1 MTEILA
7 RQALIAAGWADNVEI
22 SISSDGRISRIGTA
36 GKRPDK
42 TLDLLLPAPVNLHSH
57 AFQRAMAGLTEGRG
71 PDFRDS
77 FWTWRRLMYRFL
89 EQMSAEQVEAISAL
103 AFMEMLEG
111 GFGAVAE
118 FHYLHN
124 QPGGSVYQDAAEM
137 CGRIIAAA
145 ETSGIGLTLLPT
157 LYCQGGCDGRPLQ
170 GGQLRFANDADSFAA
185 LHTNASAKTAR
196 SNHDCAIGAAAHS
209 LRAVDPGSLAA
220 AIERAAE
227 GPFHIHAA
235 EQTAEI
241 DEVAAHL
248 GARPIAWLL
257 ENLPL
262 NDRWCVIHATH
273 MTDGETSG
281 LAASGAV
288 AGLCPITESN
298 LGDGIF
304 AGEHFSECGGRF
316 GVGSDSNVHVDLF
329 DELKT
334 LEYSQRLKHRR
345 RAILAANG
353 RSTGR
358 FLFEAAAGGGAA
370 ASGRASGAIAVGN
383 FADLIGLRTDNEWIC
398 GRAGDAVLDSL
409 IFTGHGR
416 NCISDV
422 WSAGRHVVREGRH
435 ISRERIVAEYR
446 KTVRALG
453 QEL

>member
-7 RQALIAAGWADNVEI
+7 RQALTAAGWADNVGI
-22 SISSDGRISRIGTA
+22 SLSTDGRISRIGTA
-36 GKRPDK
+36 GKRSGK
-42 TLDLLLPAPVNLHSH
+42 ILDLLLPAPVNLHSH

-71 PDFRDS
+71 PDLRDS

-89 EQMSAEQVEAISAL
+89 EQMSAEQVEAISTL

-111 GFGAVAE
+111 GFGSVVE

-124 QPGGSVYQDAAEM
+124 QPCGSVYQDTAEL

-145 ETSGIGLTLLPT
+145 ETAGIGLTLLPT
-157 LYCQGGCDGRPLQ
+157 MYCQGGCDGRPLQ
-170 GGQLRFANDADSFAA
+170 GGQLRFANDVDSFAA
-185 LHTNASAKTAR
+185 LHAAASAKATQ
-196 SNHDCAIGAAAHS
+196 SNQDCAIGAAAHS
-209 LRAVDPGSLAA
+209 LRAVDPDSLAA
-220 AIERAAE
+220 TMELAAE

-241 DEVAAHL
+241 NEVTGHL

-257 ENLPL
+257 ENMPV
-262 NDRWCVIHATH
+262 NDLWCVIHATH

-334 LEYSQRLKHRR
+334 LEYSQRLKNRR
-345 RAILAANG
+345 RAILAGHG

-370 ASGRASGAIAVGN
+370 AGGRAAGAIAVGN
-383 FADLIGLRTDNEWIC
+383 FADLIGLRTDNEWVC
-398 GRAGDAVLDSL
+398 GRTGDAVLDSL

-422 WSAGRHVVREGRH
+422 WSAGRHVVRDGKH
-435 ISRERIVAEYR
+435 INRERIVAKYR
-446 KTVRALG
+446 KAVRALG
-453 QEL
+453 QEI